1 MSVYWWVKVLDFNRV
16 KCIYT
21 TISVFF
27 KKLFLLSTSKLFLP
41 TFSTKN
47 FKEGKGTFSCE
58 RGVAGK
64 ICTARETTKQF
75 PNPAFYANKNNGTF
89 ISELSFLRYNT
100 LNPMN
105 YFSLFIL
112 IFSLQLGYQGTRGSW
127 QAPWQPMA
135 AGSAQLNLI
144 PRKAAPLRYQQYV
157 MRWTQTKG
165 LFANKSY
172 ALASQQ
178 ECNEIAFN

>member
-1 MSVYWWVKVLDFNRV
+1 MEK
-16 KCIYT
+16 KCIQINT
-21 TISVFF
+21 STEIHSTKSVKSGFKVADFISVCR
-27 KKLFLLSTSKLFLP
+27 
-41 TFSTKN
+41 N

-157 MRWTQTKG
+157 MR
-165 LFANKSY
+165 
-172 ALASQQ
+172 
-178 ECNEIAFN
+178 